1 MLELENR
8 IKKDGRVI
16 DNRILK
22 VDSFLNHQLDPAL
35 LTRMGQELAR
45 LYADTAIDRIVTIE
59 TSGIAVAYA
68 VAMAMG
74 NIPVVFARKKRSLL
88 SIDDQYVTSVY
99 SYTKEEE
106 YTASIS
112 RQYLPARE
120 NILII
125 DDFLASGAAALG
137 LIRLVQQAGSR
148 TAGIGVVIEKTF
160 QPGRATLKQ
169 AGYRVEALA
178 SIESFT
184 DNQPIFTSSH
194 VRRKK

>member
-74 NIPVVFARKKRSLL
+74 NIPVVFARK
-88 SIDDQYVTSVY
+88 
-99 SYTKEEE
+99 
-106 YTASIS
+106 
-112 RQYLPARE
+112 
-120 NILII
+120 N
-125 DDFLASGAAALG
+125 AL
-137 LIRLVQQAGSR
+137 
-148 TAGIGVVIEKTF
+148 F
-160 QPGRATLKQ
+160 
-169 AGYRVEALA
+169 
-178 SIESFT
+178 
-184 DNQPIFTSSH
+184 
-194 VRRKK
+194 

>member
-74 NIPVVFARKKRSLL
+74 NIPVVFARK
-88 SIDDQYVTSVY
+88 
-99 SYTKEEE
+99 
-106 YTASIS
+106 
-112 RQYLPARE
+112 

-160 QPGRATLKQ
+160 QPGRATLEQ

>member
-88 SIDDQYVTSVY
+88 SVDDQYVTSVY
-99 SYTKEEE
+99 SYTKEE

-160 QPGRATLKQ
+160 QPGRATLEQ